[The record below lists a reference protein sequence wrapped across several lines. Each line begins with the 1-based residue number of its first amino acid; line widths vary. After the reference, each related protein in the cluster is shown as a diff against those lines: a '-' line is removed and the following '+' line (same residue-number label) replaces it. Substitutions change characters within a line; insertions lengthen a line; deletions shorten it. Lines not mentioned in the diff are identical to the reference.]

1 MNNSDLVPKKNGVI
15 TKIREKL
22 FLLFH
27 HKEREDSTGK
37 TIDYISSFNTIDAN
51 TYKKNETE
59 KRRIL
64 GIYEKFKKKQISV
77 YEIPRQDLRLIKEIM
92 LKEIEIKE
100 SKLDELQTEI
110 NMSMNNIKYFN
121 NEIQKYKKTSEY

>member
-1 MNNSDLVPKKNGVI
+1 MNNNDLVPKKDGVI
-15 TKIREKL
+15 TKIRKKL

-27 HKEREDSTGK
+27 HKEREYNADK
-37 TIDYISSFNTIDAN
+37 TIDYKSSFNTIDSNAN
-51 TYKKNETE
+51 QKKETE

-64 GIYEKFKKKQISV
+64 DIYKKFKKRQISV
-77 YEIPRQDLRLIKEIM
+77 YEIPRDDLRFIKEIM

>member
-1 MNNSDLVPKKNGVI
+1 MNNSDLVPKKDSVI

-27 HKEREDSTGK
+27 HKEREDRAGK
-37 TIDYISSFNTIDAN
+37 TIDYKSSFNTIDSNAN
-51 TYKKNETE
+51 QKNETE

-64 GIYEKFKKKQISV
+64 DIYENFKKKQISV

>member
-64 GIYEKFKKKQISV
+64 GIYEKFKKKQIPV

-110 NMSMNNIKYFN
+110 SMSINNIKYFN
-121 NEIQKYKKTSEY
+121 DEIQKYKKTSEY